1 MSFAAQDADQLSA
14 KADGPYDE
22 FCQQIY
28 EALLAGNLIKIRSHI
43 SRRRVSKEEGKRI
56 FESNTIA
63 IQSNVGNEC
72 APAIVIA
79 SKYGHTKIVH
89 FLIKE
94 YNVDLNKPGNVKF
107 DGFLIEG
114 ATALWCAAGAGHME
128 IIRCLVE
135 NGAQVNK
142 TTNSNSTPLRAAC
155 FDGRLDIVRYLV
167 QHKADI
173 EIPNRYR
180 NNCLM
185 ISAFRGHLAVVNFL
199 LECGMNPNQ
208 TAMANATALQF
219 AAETGRTEICRA
231 LIHHGAKLSVND
243 SGLDQLFV
251 AAEHAQAETV
261 MYMVLEP
268 KLEITRRHH
277 IEALELLGA
286 MMLNDKDRYD
296 PVGAY
301 RLLVQALRMRTDPDA
316 PEPKTS
322 AKPIAAYRMRK
333 ECETLAELE
342 EIQYDFELLEL
353 EGLMIRERVLGPQ
366 YCDLTG
372 PIVYRGAV
380 CADLMQFNRCLELW
394 LHALRLRHGQNQ
406 AGGKDLLRLSQVL
419 SQMVSLRAEVPFR
432 IVYEVLTISCEE
444 LHRCR
449 LRCKNQREEL
459 DAFSQ
464 DVHTVFYLLA
474 LLSKV
479 KMTIY
484 EEQLSFRLVHSLVKA
499 DFRLPNGHSL
509 LHMSCDPAT
518 EIDSFHVSSAVSVPN
533 CTVAKL
539 LLHCGADPN
548 AMSDA
553 GDTPLHLIVRYDRA
567 LPDFLTLESTITCLV
582 THGAHTDVRNCHG
595 QRPQDVAPPAQ
606 SGEQSVGEGGGG
618 LAALVLS
625 GCGQQRLMCLA
636 AEAVAKHWL
645 PIICARSHK
654 PETDCC
660 QAANTAGDL
669 AEAAAATVATGFHLP
684 PGLLQFVGL
693 HSQHRQA
700 CRRCRP
706 AAVGI
711 GPGQPNRCLR
721 SLTLAAA
728 SVAKGDSSSSKSL
741 SAQSVRLADVDMR
754 SDGRLQ

>member
-1 MSFAAQDADQLSA
+1 
-14 KADGPYDE
+14 
-22 FCQQIY
+22 
-28 EALLAGNLIKIRSHI
+28 
-43 SRRRVSKEEGKRI
+43 
-56 FESNTIA
+56 
-63 IQSNVGNEC
+63 
-72 APAIVIA
+72 
-79 SKYGHTKIVH
+79 
-89 FLIKE
+89 
-94 YNVDLNKPGNVKF
+94 
-107 DGFLIEG
+107 
-114 ATALWCAAGAGHME
+114 
-128 IIRCLVE
+128 
-135 NGAQVNK
+135 
-142 TTNSNSTPLRAAC
+142 
-155 FDGRLDIVRYLV
+155 
-167 QHKADI
+167 
-173 EIPNRYR
+173 
-180 NNCLM
+180 
-185 ISAFRGHLAVVNFL
+185 
-199 LECGMNPNQ
+199 
-208 TAMANATALQF
+208 
-219 AAETGRTEICRA
+219 
-231 LIHHGAKLSVND
+231 
-243 SGLDQLFV
+243 
-251 AAEHAQAETV
+251 
-261 MYMVLEP
+261 
-268 KLEITRRHH
+268 
-277 IEALELLGA
+277 
-286 MMLNDKDRYD
+286 
-296 PVGAY
+296 
-301 RLLVQALRMRTDPDA
+301 
-316 PEPKTS
+316 
-322 AKPIAAYRMRK
+322 
-333 ECETLAELE
+333 
-342 EIQYDFELLEL
+342 
-353 EGLMIRERVLGPQ
+353 
-366 YCDLTG
+366 
-372 PIVYRGAV
+372 
-380 CADLMQFNRCLELW
+380 
-394 LHALRLRHGQNQ
+394 
-406 AGGKDLLRLSQVL
+406 
-419 SQMVSLRAEVPFR
+419 
-432 IVYEVLTISCEE
+432 
-444 LHRCR
+444 
-449 LRCKNQREEL
+449 
-459 DAFSQ
+459 
-464 DVHTVFYLLA
+464 
-474 LLSKV
+474 V

-548 AMSDA
+548 SMSDA

-728 SVAKGDSSSSKSL
+728 SVAKGDSLSSSKSL
-741 SAQSVRLADVDMR
+741 SAQSIRLADVDMR
-754 SDGRLQ
+754 SDVPVTPKRSSACGAKTIECLRCQNDRVPVTPKRSSACDAKTIECLWRQNDRVPAALKKLLLLHRLIQPTPMQWSLLLKSGRFPTAGLATGALLSLMMQQQLRPSTGRIQVSLGRALRRQNHRHRPLSSQDCRFCSTVATDAVAYRGHNVLFQVKRVAVNIDSAHVTGAQSQTAGHEGAGTAAQIQYGLLGSEAIPAHLGIVQPAGSHLARPSIGLASGSTGIVSVIPIEMTTVSFNTGGNISRRFVALIIIAVSTVASVVAMVTLALLMPPTLASPVVLPPGIPVPAGHHGGRLLSASSRFRSSDWADAAPGVAPAAGSSPANWSATSSPFSSATC